1 MNKIDN
7 TEVESLLV
15 SKGEAVILTCLLCMG
30 YVVDHLLGLNN
41 TPYIQASGWVA
52 GATVVA
58 AGVSAYSANKA
69 SKRAAA
75 AADKNSKL
83 TADISAK
90 QLQFQKEMQAK
101 LDKQKEVYRSME
113 FVNPYA
119 KVSNPFAG
127 MENVYE
133 DLTVNMQ
140 QAEFESQRFEQQQAD
155 VMGAMRGAAG
165 GSGIAALAQTLVGAG
180 ALQTQ
185 RIAAGIGQQEGL
197 NQRLAAQGAATV
209 QQMERQGASATQMA
223 RLGGEQMVQQME
235 IDRQATLLGIN
246 MGEPAGAIAALQS
259 AYRNQVSAGAAHA
272 AAMGQTAAAQWSAT
286 GSILGAGIG
295 AMGKI
300 GAAGK
305 LPGQT

>member
-246 MGEPAGAIAALQS
+246 MGETAGANAALQS
-259 AYRNQVSAGAAHA
+259 AYSNQVSAGAAHA

>member
-246 MGEPAGAIAALQS
+246 MG
-259 AYRNQVSAGAAHA
+259 
-272 AAMGQTAAAQWSAT
+272 
-286 GSILGAGIG
+286 
-295 AMGKI
+295 
-300 GAAGK
+300 
-305 LPGQT
+305 